1 MMLCL
6 RWSSCSWSCFN
17 YNRSCM
23 LLLFLNWMIPWK
35 ILNDLIKVYL
45 NLDRRP
51 VNMCNRLLPL
61 FCLSMRPMFWL
72 CVRPMFWLC
81 VRPLCVPDDRVRIG
95 LLRMEDRGR
104 YTSRYPSCLDNGPT
118 RH

>member
-1 MMLCL
+1 
-6 RWSSCSWSCFN
+6 
-17 YNRSCM
+17 M
-23 LLLFLNWMIPWK
+23 LLLFLNWRMPWK
-35 ILNDLIKVYL
+35 ILNDLSKVYL
-45 NLDRRP
+45 TLNWGP
-51 VNMCNRLLPL
+51 VYMCNRFLPL
-61 FCLSMRPMFWL
+61 FWL